1 MKRRNVVFKE
11 QLGHQVVLFP
21 SSIGERIPQGHPV
34 RLVDQVVDEL
44 NIDRIISTYKGGGTS
59 SYHPRM
65 LLKVLFYAY
74 LNNIYSC
81 RRIAKALEENI
92 HFMWLSGD
100 STPDFRTINDF
111 RSRRLKNQ
119 VQELF
124 AEVVRLMHRLEYVS
138 LETQYVDGTKIESA
152 SGRYT
157 FVWRG
162 SVEKNKA
169 KLEAKIRGV
178 LCDISQ
184 AIKQDRKAPAERQPE
199 QVDAQRLREE
209 IRQLNERVAELDKQA
224 QKQVKKLAEEHL
236 PRLEK
241 YQQQLEKLGERN
253 SYSKTDEDATFM
265 RMKQDH
271 MKNGQLKPAYNVQ
284 ISTEN
289 QLITNF
295 SLHQRAGDTATL
307 IPHLEQFQAHYQKQS
322 TEVVA
327 DAGYG
332 SEQNY
337 SWLEEN
343 KAEAFVKYNYFH
355 QEQKKK
361 HQHNPFLA
369 QNLYYNE
376 QQDFY
381 VCPMGQHLEKLGQYE
396 RKSELGHVSTVSS
409 YAARRCQGCPLRG
422 QCFKGKGNR
431 IIEVNHRLQRLKAK
445 ARERLLSQ
453 QGVYHRKQRAIE
465 PEAVF
470 GQVKSNNHFTRF
482 RLRTLAKAEVDFGLA
497 AVAHNLRKLAR
508 KGVKAFEQALKRAA
522 SGLSNTLKQPAMP
535 HAGLLDLLSA
545 FFSQRAA
552 AFQLAA

>member
-11 QLGHQVVLFP
+11 QQGHQVVLFP
-21 SSIGERIPQGHPV
+21 SSIGDRIPQGHAV
-34 RLVDQVVDEL
+34 RLVDRVVDEL

-184 AIKQDRKAPAERQPE
+184 AIRQDRNAPAERPPE
-199 QVDAQRLREE
+199 KVDAERLREE

-224 QKQVKKLAEEHL
+224 QKQVKKLAQEHL

-241 YQQQLEKLGERN
+241 YEDQLQKLGERN

-265 RMKQDH
+265 RMKEDH
-271 MKNGQLKPAYNVQ
+271 MNNGQLKPAYNVQ

-295 SLHQRAGDTATL
+295 SLHQRPGDTATL
-307 IPHLEQFQAHYQKQS
+307 IPHLKQFQAHYQKQS

-327 DAGYG
+327 DSGYG

-343 KAEAFVKYNYFH
+343 QLEAFIKYNYFH

-361 HQHNPFLA
+361 YQHNPFLA

-381 VCPMGQHLEKLGQYE
+381 VCPMGQHLEKVGQYK
-396 RKSELGHVSTVSS
+396 RKTELGYVSTVSS

-422 QCFKGKGNR
+422 QCFKGKGKR

-522 SGLSNTLKQPAMP
+522 SGFSSKLKPPAMA
-535 HAGLLDLLSA
+535 HADLLGHLTT

-552 AFQLAA
+552 VFQLAA